1 MSNIFL
7 QTKVFS
13 FKWLFLWGKS
23 EPILLQGSQWFMSWC
38 CSSHNHL
45 LVAQLFLVRDP
56 RPVRKWLRA
65 PPDPKIAFQPRSA
78 ASDQPTS
85 NFLHLLQESN
95 WTPGLLLA
103 DKTQRRRLIGRDRG
117 KTTAGWQGRG
127 GRGSTGSLRK
137 GSWRRFVYLTI
148 DTRWLKRSIINLFES
163 IVVRLPKSLWSG
175 FVVHMNSKSGMST
188 SCRSFFFT
196 ELTEAREWI

>member
-1 MSNIFL
+1 
-7 QTKVFS
+7 
-13 FKWLFLWGKS
+13 
-23 EPILLQGSQWFMSWC
+23 MSWC
-38 CSSHNHL
+38 CSSHDHL
-45 LVAQLFLVRDP
+45 LVGQLFLARDP
-56 RPVRKWLRA
+56 RPVRKRLRA

-117 KTTAGWQGRG
+117 KTTAGRQGRG

-137 GSWRRFVYLTI
+137 GSWRRFVYCAFDNRYKMVDAVNNQIVWILSSQSIKFIVTWVCESYKYQI
-148 DTRWLKRSIINLFES
+148 RNVKLHVDLFSSPEWRKR
-163 IVVRLPKSLWSG
+163 
-175 FVVHMNSKSGMST
+175 
-188 SCRSFFFT
+188 
-196 ELTEAREWI
+196 

>member
-13 FKWLFLWGKS
+13 LKRLFLWGKS

-45 LVAQLFLVRDP
+45 LVAQLFLFRDP

-148 DTRWLKRSIINLFES
+148 DTRWLKRSIINSFES
-163 IVVRLPKSLWSG
+163 WVLSISKSLWPG
-175 FVVHMNSKSGMST
+175 FVVHINSKSGMSN
-188 SCRSFFFT
+188 FM
-196 ELTEAREWI
+196 

>member
-13 FKWLFLWGKS
+13 LKRLFLWGKS

-45 LVAQLFLVRDP
+45 LVAQLFLFRDP

-103 DKTQRRRLIGRDRG
+103 DKTQRRRLIGWDLG
-117 KTTAGWQGRG
+117 KTTAGRQGRG

-148 DTRWLKRSIINLFES
+148 GTRWLKRSIINLFES
-163 IVVRLPKSLWSG
+163 WVLSLSKLLWPG
-175 FVVHMNSKSGMST
+175 FVNHINSKSGMLN
-188 SCRSFFFT
+188 FK
-196 ELTEAREWI
+196 